1 MIEYKGKAPVNT
13 RLNPIGPLEG
23 KPLLA
28 YYNSFVWA
36 TLVASGSVWVGRLK
50 SPLAVK
56 GLRRVSKEEH
66 LNSHV
71 EEVWP
76 SGYGACLEI
85 RRSRVQDPL

>member
-23 KPLLA
+23 KLSLA

-56 GLRRVSKEEH
+56 GLRPGRPRPQ
-66 LNSHV
+66 V
-71 EEVWP
+71 EEGPCQTNEGEPCQTKSVK
-76 SGYGACLEI
+76 Y
-85 RRSRVQDPL
+85 RKK